1 MDCEAR
7 RAVLSKIFKTARFMG
22 EKSPPADDAPDIDLN
37 FSLREEI
44 RKSLVTGVIRVT
56 TPDGE
61 AGGYPR

>member
-1 MDCEAR
+1 
-7 RAVLSKIFKTARFMG
+7 MG
-22 EKSPPADDAPDIDLN
+22 EKSPPADNAPDMDLY